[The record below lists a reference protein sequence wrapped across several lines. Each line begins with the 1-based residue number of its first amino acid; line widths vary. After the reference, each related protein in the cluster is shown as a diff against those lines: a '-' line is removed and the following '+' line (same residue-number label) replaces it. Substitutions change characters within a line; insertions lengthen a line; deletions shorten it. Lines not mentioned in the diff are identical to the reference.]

1 MTTNP
6 FDDLIAAARAREAR
20 EHAEQ
25 QQRAAEKAKL
35 EQERHNA
42 LKNERLRR
50 AIKAR
55 IYEFKTGL
63 VASLANAFNHDP
75 KSPTKPW
82 RSERI
87 FEAGQYV
94 VYLTTPYVGSSTPAM
109 PTIEEAYAQVIRDRF
124 VWGLL
129 LAEKSGD
136 VQIPARALVG
146 QAETWFD
153 QALAEKRPHF
163 DKWWLSR
170 HPVLQEEENE
180 DRASDDD
187 TEESE
192 DPRGTPF
199 YTTSTPTVTTAL
211 GKAFETARKARGKQ
225 AAKSA
230 A

>member
-25 QQRAAEKAKL
+25 ERKAAEKARL
-35 EQERHNA
+35 EQERHDA

-94 VYLTTPYVGSSTPAM
+94 LYLTTPYVESSRPAM

-136 VQIPARALVG
+136 VQIHAKALVG

-153 QALAEKRPHF
+153 QLLAEKRPHF
-163 DKWWLSR
+163 DKWWLSK
-170 HPVLQEEENE
+170 HPVLQEENE
-180 DRASDDD
+180 EGASSDD
-187 TEESE
+187 TEEIE
-192 DPRGTPF
+192 DPHGTPF
-199 YTTSTPTVTTAL
+199 YTTSTPAGTTAL